1 MKTKKFFFVFCV
13 ACLLLCDSTARAT
26 DFIHET
32 ATLSKG
38 HGRILFAGTA
48 VGDLVLIAGGGS
60 GLAARTDIVDIY
72 DTASRE
78 WTTET
83 LSVPR
88 QAISAAAVGDVA
100 LFAGGDKYYY
110 NPPANPDYG
119 AVYSDAVDLYDS
131 ASGTWTTAV
140 LSEPR
145 AHMASV
151 TVGELALFGG
161 GIGYWDSHIAERN
174 AVDIYDAT
182 GRTWTATTLPTAAG
196 TNITA
201 LAAGGLA
208 LFADGDTVD
217 VYDPATGS
225 WTTTAVPGDRL
236 GLGEAAGD
244 KAVFIGEDGAAVFD
258 ATTRQWTFTDE
269 PAAPT
274 GTPLWTGTLQSSAA
288 VGETIV
294 FGGIGRCV
302 TYDTAAGEW
311 GNPDPDGSSLTYAG
325 AATSLDGKVLFDSQW
340 IWEPQDPPPSTQLD
354 LVRAAWG
361 SCGPEGDL
369 NGDGYVGSAD
379 LDIVRANWV
388 VPWYQQ
394 PARGLTVFDPETGEW
409 TYGPGAVAFGR
420 RIGLS
425 AGDTALFAYDEDRI
439 VDLYIAD
446 GSAVPE
452 PGALVGFLWLLAVLC
467 GRRQR

>member
-1 MKTKKFFFVFCV
+1 MKTKMFFFVFCV
-13 ACLLLCDSTARAT
+13 ACLLLCDSAARAT
-26 DFIHET
+26 DFTHEAASLSIGRHGFG
-32 ATLSKG
+32 ATTVGDLA
-38 HGRILFAGTA
+38 LFAGGAFRQTPSSP
-48 VGDLVLIAGGGS
+48 LEL
-60 GLAARTDIVDIY
+60 TDVVDIY
-72 DTASRE
+72 DTAANA
-78 WTTET
+78 WTTDA
-83 LSVPR
+83 LSQRRRYV
-88 QAISAAAVGDVA
+88 SAASVGSLA
-100 LFAGGDKYYY
+100 LFGGGYAYD
-110 NPPANPDYG
+110 PDTDTAFYTT
-119 AVYSDAVDLYDS
+119 AVDLYDS
-131 ASGTWTTAV
+131 VSRTWTTAA
-140 LSEPR
+140 LSQPR
-145 AHMASV
+145 ANLAAV
-151 TVGELALFGG
+151 TAGDFALFGG
-161 GIGYWDSHIAERN
+161 GFWYDEGYVYSNVVDVFN
-174 AVDIYDAT
+174 ATD
-182 GRTWTATTLPTAAG
+182 GTWTATTLPTAAG
-196 TNITA
+196 SDITA

-217 VYDPATGS
+217 VYDPVAGS
-225 WTTTAVPGDRL
+225 WTTTSVPGDRL
-236 GLGEAAGD
+236 GIGEAAGD

-258 ATTRQWTFTDE
+258 ATTREWTFTDE

-409 TYGPGAVAFGR
+409 TYGPGAVGFGR

-439 VDLYIAD
+439 VDLYIAG

-452 PGALVGFLWLLAVLC
+452 PGTALGLVSLLLAVLC
-467 GRRQR
+467 ARRRW